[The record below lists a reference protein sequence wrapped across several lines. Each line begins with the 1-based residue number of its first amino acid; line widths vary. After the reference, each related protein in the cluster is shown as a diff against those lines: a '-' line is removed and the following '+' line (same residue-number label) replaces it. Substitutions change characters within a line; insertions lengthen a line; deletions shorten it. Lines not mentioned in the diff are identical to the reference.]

1 MQQGETQYT
10 VLYNAVRLHEVIK
23 IDLQRRS
30 FMCRLILDLGL
41 FGEGASGTG
50 STGGTSNSDG
60 AGIASVG
67 EGTQNSFDSTEES
80 GSAQPNSAAELE
92 PEGES
97 SAEVSGAADGSDT
110 ERRDVRAQTA
120 ANDDGGSAGAEALA
134 ELLEALGYEKDD
146 PWGALED
153 LRLKS
158 LRRSIEEQ
166 LSERQADAVYEK
178 LMSEANELAEKIDGF
193 DLGRELSDRR
203 FTSLVHA
210 GFSIEEAWRAVHFRE
225 IMRCASELI
234 SRSAEASA
242 MAKLRSLGER
252 PEENGAAGQ
261 APCETK
267 LSVDALTGKGI
278 RDILRRVESG
288 AKVKF

>member
-1 MQQGETQYT
+1 
-10 VLYNAVRLHEVIK
+10 
-23 IDLQRRS
+23 
-30 FMCRLILDLGL
+30 MCRLILDLGL

-97 SAEVSGAADGSDT
+97 AADVSGVADGSETDGRGIGT
-110 ERRDVRAQTA
+110 QTA
-120 ANDDGGSAGAEALA
+120 ASDNGGSAGAEVLA
-134 ELLEALGYEKDD
+134 ELLDALGYEKDD

-166 LSERQADAVYEK
+166 LSERQAGTAYER
-178 LMSEANELAEKIDGF
+178 LMSEANELAERIDGF
-193 DLGRELSDRR
+193 DLRRELSDRR
-203 FTSLVHA
+203 FGSLVHA

-225 IMRCASELI
+225 IMQCAAELI
-234 SRSAEASA
+234 RRSAEASA
-242 MAKLRSLGER
+242 MAKLRSLGAR

-261 APCETK
+261 APSETK
-267 LSVDALTGKGI
+267 LSVDALTGKGV
-278 RDILRRVESG
+278 RDILRRVENG

>member
-1 MQQGETQYT
+1 
-10 VLYNAVRLHEVIK
+10 
-23 IDLQRRS
+23 
-30 FMCRLILDLGL
+30 MCRLILDLGL

-210 GFSIEEAWRAVHFRE
+210 G
-225 IMRCASELI
+225 
-234 SRSAEASA
+234 RSAEASA